1 MRSTNA
7 PVPGRAAAWVANL
20 TSGRRLSCRHP
31 RRLTRVAAARLH
43 LPVVPNPP
51 GQNTPRAAARRQS
64 FQTRLGRRQTASL
77 RSCPPGW
84 APAGL
89 GTAAPLPAAAAA
101 ALTSEHTSDCQRPTA
116 RTLFRERT
124 NTLKATAS
132 PPPSAR
138 PATALAHAGS
148 APGSWGAP
156 RGSPGRRVFRWLWLG
171 PALRGRLGFV
181 ILKPESVH

>member
-1 MRSTNA
+1 MPGSTHQTIKKSKPEVRGQREPSFIRSTNA
-7 PVPGRAAAWVANL
+7 LVPGRAAARVANL

-31 RRLTRVAAARLH
+31 RQLTRVAAARLH

-51 GQNTPRAAARRQS
+51 GQARPRATARR
-64 FQTRLGRRQTASL
+64 RRASTDASGGDSL
-77 RSCPPGW
+77 RSCPPGS

-89 GTAAPLPAAAAA
+89 RTAAPLPAAA

-116 RTLFRERT
+116 LTLFRERT

-156 RGSPGRRVFRWLWLG
+156 RGSPGRRVFRWL
-171 PALRGRLGFV
+171 
-181 ILKPESVH
+181 